1 MSTTMEYN
9 PHPIANI
16 FPLITGEDFVS
27 LKQDIREKGLLEP
40 IWMIDGMIL
49 DGRNRFRACQ
59 EVGVEPRFR
68 EYVGKD
74 PRGFV
79 ISLNLERRHL
89 NEAQRAMVA
98 SKLANIRHG
107 GDRKSV
113 QDANLPIDTTSQAQ
127 AADLLNVS
135 TRSVTS
141 AKKIIKDGDES
152 LIQAVESGDISLS
165 AAETVLELPK
175 DIQADLVS
183 NGPSAV
189 KEAASEIRKAHVS
202 HNSGDNEWYTPP
214 EFINAAKSVLGV
226 VNVDP
231 ASNPIANE
239 VVGAEVY
246 YTAEDSG
253 LDKNWK
259 GKVWMNPPYASSLI
273 GLFAEKLATHVENGD
288 VSEAIVLVNNATET
302 GWFSRLGSAAT
313 ALCFPKGR
321 VKFWAPDKTKAAP
334 LQGQAI
340 IYFGDRADAFLGE
353 FSSFGIVAE
362 VKK

>member
-1 MSTTMEYN
+1 MQYI
-9 PHPIANI
+9 PHPLSEL
-16 FPLITGEDFVS
+16 FPLMRGEEFVS
-27 LKQDIREKGLLEP
+27 LKANIKEQGLLEP
-40 IWMIDGMIL
+40 IWLLDGQIL

-68 EYVGKD
+68 EYQGSD

-79 ISLNLERRHL
+79 VSLNLERRHL
-89 NEAQRAMVA
+89 DESQRAIVA
-98 SKLANIRHG
+98 ARLANMPHG
-107 GDRKSV
+107 GAEYRS
-113 QDANLPIDTTSQAQ
+113 ANLPIDNKTSQSD
-127 AADLLNVS
+127 AAEMLNVS

-141 AKKIIKDGDES
+141 AKKIINEGDES
-152 LIQAVESGDISLS
+152 LIQAVEAGEVSIG
-165 AAETVLELPK
+165 AAVTITELPK

-189 KEAASEIRKAHVS
+189 REAASEIRKAHVA

-214 EFINAAKSVLGV
+214 EFIAAAKSVLGV

-239 VVGAEVY
+239 VVGAEIY
-246 YTAEDSG
+246 YTAEDNG
-253 LDKNWK
+253 LDKDWK

-273 GLFAEKLATHVENGD
+273 GLFAEKLAAHVERGD

-302 GWFSRLGSAAT
+302 GWFSRLGAVAS

-321 VKFWAPDKTKAAP
+321 VKFWAPDKKATP

-340 IYFGDRADAFLGE
+340 LYFGDKADVFV
-353 FSSFGIVAE
+353 SSFNSFGLVAE
-362 VKK
+362 VKR